1 MSSNHQAVGFECGG
15 QLEATTKTGRYQEE
29 ARASEAWCKV
39 FRKLRTVSD
48 FQSFTLQLQ
57 L

>member
-1 MSSNHQAVGFECGG
+1 MSSNQHEAGFESGG
-15 QLEATTKTGRYQEE
+15 PLEATTKRDCYQEE

-39 FRKLRTVSD
+39 RTVSD

>member
-1 MSSNHQAVGFECGG
+1 MSSNQHGAGFESGG
-15 QLEATTKTGRYQEE
+15 PLEATTKRDCYQEE